1 MRSTALLCLL
11 AALPAHA
18 TWSVIATDTRTG
30 QVGAAVTSC
39 VGALDLTI
47 AISTAP
53 GFGVV
58 DAQATFD
65 PSFKGRNLAA
75 EKLRAGEAPA
85 DILRDIT
92 DAGYDDD
99 AGVRQ
104 FAVVDLAGR
113 AAAFTGNATLSWS
126 GDRQRNDGRYA
137 WSAQGNI
144 LTSEKVVNQ
153 TSDAFQG
160 CDLAARLMNAIEAGQ
175 ANGEGDRRCTPNGL
189 SADSAILEV
198 LAPDGGLLIHLDV
211 TATSPSSAVTVIRPQ
226 FDAWRAQHPCPLDR
240 VPETLTP
247 ARGCSSAGGLAT
259 PALLLLLSARR
270 RCGSPAR
277 SRRRRGRRPSS
288 APWRSS
294 RTGTAPGTAPGSSTK

>member
-1 MRSTALLCLL
+1 MRATALLCLL

-18 TWSVIATDTRTG
+18 TWSVIATDTQTR

-39 VGALDLTI
+39 VGSLDLTI
-47 AISTAP
+47 AVSTAP

-75 EKLRAGEAPA
+75 ERLRAGEPPA
-85 DILRDIT
+85 EIIADIT

-104 FAVVDLAGR
+104 FAVVDLQGR

-137 WSAQGNI
+137 WSTQGNI

-153 TSDAFQG
+153 ASGAFQG

-175 ANGEGDRRCTPNGL
+175 ANGEGDRRCTPNGV
-189 SADSAILEV
+189 SADSAIVEV
-198 LAPDGGLLIHLDV
+198 LDADGGRVLHLDV
-211 TATSPSSAVTVIRPQ
+211 TGTSPTGAVSVIRPQ
-226 FDAWRAQHPCPLDR
+226 FDAWRAQHPCPLEP
-240 VPETLTP
+240 VPGTLTP
-247 ARGCSSAGGLAT
+247 ARGCSSTGGLSLA
-259 PALLLLLSARR
+259 ALLLLLSARR
-270 RCGSPAR
+270 RGPPAR
-277 SRRRRGRRPSS
+277 
-288 APWRSS
+288 
-294 RTGTAPGTAPGSSTK
+294 